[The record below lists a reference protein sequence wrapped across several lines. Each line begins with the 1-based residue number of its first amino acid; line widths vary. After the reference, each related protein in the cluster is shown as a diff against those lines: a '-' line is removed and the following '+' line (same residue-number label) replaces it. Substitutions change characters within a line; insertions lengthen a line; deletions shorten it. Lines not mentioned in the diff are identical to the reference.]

1 MGRIDRKN
9 VTTDREEIK
18 KSRLRARMTLL
29 VVATIVVGLA
39 GYVGFRVFRQFDVG
53 GATGI
58 GLVVVAA
65 TVGIAAFFSP
75 CSFPLLLTALTRQI
89 TSEADNRTRHAL
101 SFAAGASIGAVTF
114 VAGFGLL
121 LSLGGGAIAQL
132 FSLESSQGRILR
144 IVVGVVLIT
153 MGLVQLRV
161 INVQFRGMTRVA
173 EPVDRKRAAIGDE
186 TRFTSHILYG
196 FGYLAAG
203 FS

>member
-1 MGRIDRKN
+1 MRST
-9 VTTDREEIK
+9 VTTDREELK
-18 KSRLRARMTLL
+18 KSRLRARMALL
-29 VVATIVVGLA
+29 VVVTLVVGLA
-39 GYVGFRVFRQFDVG
+39 GYIGFRVFREFDVG

-75 CSFPLLLTALTRQI
+75 CSFPLLLTALTRQV
-89 TSEADNRTRHAL
+89 TAAPERRTREAL
-101 SFAAGASIGAVTF
+101 RFASGASIGAVAF

-121 LSLGGGAIAQL
+121 LSLGGGAIARL
-132 FSLESSQGRILR
+132 FSVDSAQGRILR
-144 IVVGVVLIT
+144 VVVGIVLIV

-161 INVQFRGMTRVA
+161 INLHFSGMARLA

-186 TRFTSHILYG
+186 TKFMSHVLYG

>member
-1 MGRIDRKN
+1 M
-9 VTTDREEIK
+9 
-18 KSRLRARMTLL
+18 ALL
-29 VVATIVVGLA
+29 VVMTVVIGLA
-39 GYVGFRVFRQFDVG
+39 GYVGFRVFREFDIG

-58 GLVVVAA
+58 GLAVVAA

-89 TSEADNRTRHAL
+89 ASEPDNRGRHAL
-101 SFAAGASIGAVTF
+101 SFASGASIGAVAF

-132 FSLESSQGRILR
+132 FSLESAQGRTLR
-144 IVVGVVLIT
+144 IVVGIVLIL

-161 INVQFRGMTRVA
+161 INVQFRGLTKIA

-186 TRFTSHILYG
+186 TRFTSNVLYG

>member
-1 MGRIDRKN
+1 M
-9 VTTDREEIK
+9 
-18 KSRLRARMTLL
+18 LL
-29 VVATIVVGLA
+29 LFAATITVGLA

-58 GLVVVAA
+58 GLAVVAA

-89 TSEADNRTRHAL
+89 TAEPEHRTSGAL
-101 SFAAGASIGAVTF
+101 KFASGASIGAVTF

-121 LSLGGGAIAQL
+121 LSLGGGAIANV
-132 FSLESSQGRILR
+132 FSIDSAQGRILR
-144 IVVGVVLIT
+144 VVVGVVLIV

-161 INVQFRGMTRVA
+161 INIRFSGMTRLA

-186 TRFTSHILYG
+186 TKFSSHVLYG

>member
-1 MGRIDRKN
+1 M
-9 VTTDREEIK
+9 TTDREELQQ
-18 KSRLRARMTLL
+18 SRLRARMALL
-29 VVATIVVGLA
+29 VFATVAVGLA
-39 GYVGFRVFRQFDVG
+39 GYVGFLVFRQFDVA
-53 GATGI
+53 GATGV
-58 GLVVVAA
+58 GLTVVAA

-89 TSEADNRTRHAL
+89 TSESENRGRHAL
-101 SFAAGASIGAVTF
+101 SFASGASIGAVTF

-132 FSLESSQGRILR
+132 FSLESAQGRTLR
-144 IVVGVVLIT
+144 IVVGVVLIV

-161 INVQFRGMTRVA
+161 INLQFRGLTKLA
-173 EPVDRKRAAIGDE
+173 EPVDRKRASIGDE

>member
-1 MGRIDRKN
+1 M
-9 VTTDREEIK
+9 TTDREHLK
-18 KSRLRARMTLL
+18 RSRLRARMALL
-29 VVATIVVGLA
+29 VTVTIVIGLA

-53 GATGI
+53 GAAGI

-75 CSFPLLLTALTRQI
+75 CSFPLLLTAVSRQI
-89 TSEADNRTRHAL
+89 TSEPENRTKHAL
-101 SFAAGASIGAVTF
+101 SFATGASIGAITF

-132 FSLESSQGRILR
+132 FSLESAQGRILR
-144 IVVGVVLIT
+144 IVVGIVLII
-153 MGLVQLRV
+153 MGLVQLSV
-161 INVQFRGMTRVA
+161 INVQFRGMTRLA
-173 EPVDRKRAAIGDE
+173 EPIDRRRATIGDE

>member
-1 MGRIDRKN
+1 M
-9 VTTDREEIK
+9 TTDREELK
-18 KSRLRARMTLL
+18 RSRLRARMLL
-29 VVATIVVGLA
+29 LFAATITVGLA

-58 GLVVVAA
+58 GLAVVAA

-89 TSEADNRTRHAL
+89 TAEPEHRTKEAL
-101 SFAAGASIGAVTF
+101 KFASGASIGAVTF

-121 LSLGGGAIAQL
+121 LSLGGGAIANL
-132 FSLESSQGRILR
+132 FSVESAQGRVLR
-144 IVVGVVLIT
+144 VVVGVVLIV

-161 INVQFRGMTRVA
+161 INMRFSGMTRLA
-173 EPVDRKRAAIGDE
+173 EPVDRRRAAIGDE
-186 TRFTSHILYG
+186 TKFSSHVLYG

>member
-1 MGRIDRKN
+1 M
-9 VTTDREEIK
+9 
-18 KSRLRARMTLL
+18 ALL
-29 VVATIVVGLA
+29 VVVTIVVGLA
-39 GYVGFRVFRQFDVG
+39 GYVGFRVFREFDVG

-89 TSEADNRTRHAL
+89 TAEPEHRTKEALR
-101 SFAAGASIGAVTF
+101 FATGASIGAVTF

-121 LSLGGGAIAQL
+121 LSLGGGAVARL
-132 FSLESSQGRILR
+132 FSVDSAQGRILR
-144 IVVGVVLIT
+144 VVVGIVLIV

-161 INVQFRGMTRVA
+161 INLHFSSMTKLA

-186 TRFTSHILYG
+186 TKFASHVLYG